1 MKISRAQSY
10 KSTTNW
16 KASDITWEELVEF
29 LTTPVVGKRKD
40 INPYVLGE
48 LAGGRRKTA
57 NVVSRDAL
65 TIDADNGEGFPDKLE
80 AAGFECLWH
89 STYSH
94 SPIDK
99 QFKYRAV
106 VRLSRPVTADEYGEV
121 VLQFLARAG
130 IDHGMVDMASCAP
143 AQLMFGPATPIASRF
158 SSGVVHGEV
167 FDADSALKDPVDASE
182 VLGSHRRPYQSKR
195 KKSLDAPGDVGAFN
209 NAYPDLDELIEV
221 FDLPYVKVG
230 DRWRYEP
237 SHSQPAMGPV
247 SWDEHLWFSHHATDP
262 AYGRACSAFD
272 LVRIHKFGE
281 LDEEAKPNTPVAKLP
296 SHLQMKALVQF
307 DERVKA
313 RISEAALEIL
323 GLDDDAEGEWH
334 SGLMISPR
342 GALVDNVHNFHLIVC
357 NDPWFSDLYWSD
369 MFKRVKFRGR
379 DFVDM
384 DITDARRHFNKTY
397 NLNPAKNDLAD
408 VMEGVAKTRPRHEV
422 RDYLESLRWDGIPR
436 VETALPV
443 KEHTD
448 YTRKVAR
455 VVLVSAVQRVF
466 EPGSKV
472 DNMLMLY
479 GTQGLGK
486 TTWIERMAVNSDWRL
501 ILPRINPRG
510 DNVEAKRS
518 ISQSWIVIADEA
530 QPHSGEDD
538 ESLKAFLTATKDE
551 YRRMRKDNVE
561 SYPRQCVIWGTT
573 NDPTPLR
580 EGEGNRRF
588 LIVTCGKVDFDALT
602 PEYVEQVWAEAVYM
616 YRRGEETFIRQD
628 QLDWLMD
635 ELSSYTKDSGVR
647 GVVKKF
653 GNDRVPRHYETP
665 DPESGVTMSHD
676 ERCKWFQGGGREFY
690 SPDDLVMVTEVSVG
704 AILNVM
710 PSRRHTQKL
719 KDEIIR
725 VFNSMP
731 DWKYGGRRMT
741 PFGEEDVWEHDFGI

>member
-1 MKISRAQSY
+1 MKISRTNNF
-10 KSTTNW
+10 KTTTGW
-16 KASDITWEELVEF
+16 AVEDISWDELREF
-29 LTTPVVGKRKD
+29 LSTPVVGKRKEV
-40 INPYVLGE
+40 NPYVLGE
-48 LAGGRRKTA
+48 LADGRRTTKT
-57 NVVSRDAL
+57 VVTRDAITL
-65 TIDADNGEGFPDKLE
+65 DSDNGEFFVE
-80 AAGFECLWH
+80 ALQHAGVACLWH
-89 STYSH
+89 STFSH
-94 SPIDK
+94 VPAHK
-99 QFKYRAV
+99 RFKYRAI
-106 VRLSRPVTADEYGEV
+106 VRLTRPVTAEEYGTIAQ
-121 VLQFLARAG
+121 QFLARAG
-130 IDHGMVDMASCAP
+130 IGQDVVDAASLSP
-143 AQLMFGPATPIASRF
+143 AQLMFGPATEIRSRF
-158 SSGVVHGEV
+158 ECGELQGDP
-167 FDADSALKDPVDASE
+167 FDVDDALANPVDASE
-182 VLGSHRRPYQSKR
+182 WFAGVRVPYPSHR
-195 KKSLDAPGDVGAFN
+195 KKSLDAKGDVGEFN
-209 NAYPDLDELIEV
+209 NAYLDLDELIEV
-221 FDLPYVKVG
+221 FDLPYEKVG

-247 SWDEHLWFSHHATDP
+247 SWDEHLWYSHHATDP
-262 AYGRACSAFD
+262 AYGKACSAFD

-281 LDEEAKPNTPVAKLP
+281 LDEDVNPNTPVAKLP

-307 DERVKA
+307 DEKVKA
-313 RISEAALEIL
+313 RVSEAGLEAL
-323 GLDDDAEGEWH
+323 GLADEGEWH
-334 SGLMISPR
+334 SELMFSPR
-342 GALVDNVHNFHLIVC
+342 GALVDNIHNFQLIVD
-357 NDPWFSDLYWSD
+357 NDPWFRDLYWSD
-369 MFKRVKFRGR
+369 MFKRVKLQGR
-379 DFVDM
+379 DFVDS
-384 DITDARRHFNKTY
+384 DITAARQYFNKTY
-397 NLNPAKNDLAD
+397 NLNPSKNDLAD
-408 VMEGVAKTRPRHEV
+408 VMERAAKTRARHEV

-455 VVLVSAVQRVF
+455 VALVSAVQRVF

-561 SYPRQCVIWGTT
+561 SYPRQCVVWGTT

-602 PEYVEQVWAEAVYM
+602 PEYVDQVWAEAAYL
-616 YRRGEETFIRQD
+616 YQRGEETFIRQD

-653 GNDRVPRHYETP
+653 VNDRVPKHYETP

-741 PFGEEDVWEHDFGI
+741 PFGEEDVWERDFGI